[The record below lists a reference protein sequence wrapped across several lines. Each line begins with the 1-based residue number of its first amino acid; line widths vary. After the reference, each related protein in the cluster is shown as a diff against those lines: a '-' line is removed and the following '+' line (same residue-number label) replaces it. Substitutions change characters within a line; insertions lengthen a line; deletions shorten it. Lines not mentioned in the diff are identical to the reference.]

1 MDKKSCRILEKLH
14 LSWTELL
21 LGLAAILLGLVLLIW
36 PDIAATL
43 VITVIGAICIVI
55 GLFDIIRYFMLETRM
70 ALVSNALAF
79 GLVWIAVGIAVICL
93 KELLI
98 SLLFLFCGL
107 IVLAGGIV
115 KIQSTLC
122 FKRMAAAKWYLELIS
137 ACVSVILGALI
148 LFNPFSSAVLLMRVI
163 GIALVLEGGA
173 DLVSRCL
180 LSKAR
185 SAYFVETEMH
195 DA

>member
-1 MDKKSCRILEKLH
+1 MDKKRCRILEKLH
-14 LSWTELL
+14 LSSTELL

-55 GLFDIIRYFMLETRM
+55 GLVNIIRYFMLETRM
-70 ALVSNALAF
+70 ALVSNGLAF

-107 IVLAGGIV
+107 IVLAGGIM

-122 FKRMAAAKWYLELIS
+122 FRRMAAPRWYLELIS